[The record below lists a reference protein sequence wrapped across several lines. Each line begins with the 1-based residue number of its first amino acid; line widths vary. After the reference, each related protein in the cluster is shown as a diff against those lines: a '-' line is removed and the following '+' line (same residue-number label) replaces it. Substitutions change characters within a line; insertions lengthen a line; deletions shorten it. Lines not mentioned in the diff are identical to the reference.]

1 MIAASV
7 AASQGSSTEAQGS
20 VVVPQ
25 PGWASPK

>member
-1 MIAASV
+1 MIPASI

-20 VVVPQ
+20 VSVPQ